1 MKFVATTHHGNF
13 REEVAF
19 DADTEKEFKK
29 KCFENVGY
37 ILGTEVDNRAL
48 RKVWDSLI
56 ATGKES
62 YGWTD
67 FVRQS

>member
-1 MKFVATTHHGNF
+1 MKFVATTRHGKF

-19 DADTEKEFKK
+19 DADTEKEFKE
-29 KCFENVGY
+29 KCFENVAY
-37 ILGTEVDNRAL
+37 ILGNDIDNRAL
-48 RKVWDSLI
+48 RKVWDNLI
-56 ATGKES
+56 STGKES